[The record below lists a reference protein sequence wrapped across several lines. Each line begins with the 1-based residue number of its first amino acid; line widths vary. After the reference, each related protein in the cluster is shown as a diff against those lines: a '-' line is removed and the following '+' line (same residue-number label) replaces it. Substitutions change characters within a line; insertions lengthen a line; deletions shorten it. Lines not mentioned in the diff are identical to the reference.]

1 MEMASSLLSEGSER
15 SYPDLPE
22 IGIEALS
29 MNRIRRS
36 GRLAEL
42 LEGRDAAEY
51 GHAVD
56 PQDLAVRRFGQLDP
70 LALGLEARGLDPPR
84 RDGPEDIRLAS
95 AARAVRRPFVPLCS
109 GRQPFPLS
117 RPQPFLHEQLAVV
130 EDRPFPHLGLHI

>member
-1 MEMASSLLSEGSER
+1 MEMASPLLSEGSER
-15 SYPDLPE
+15 SYPALPE

-95 AARAVRRPFVPLCS
+95 AAGAVRRLQLLPDS
-109 GRQPFPLS
+109 GRPGLQRAPPPL
-117 RPQPFLHEQLAVV
+117 FLAQKPAGRKRDQNPRH
-130 EDRPFPHLGLHI
+130 PPHL

>member
-1 MEMASSLLSEGSER
+1 MEMASPLLSEGSER
-15 SYPDLPE
+15 SYPALPE

-51 GHAVD
+51 RHTVD
-56 PQDLAVRRFGQLDP
+56 PQDLAVRRLGQLDP

-95 AARAVRRPFVPLCS
+95 AAGAVRRLQPLLHN
-109 GRQPFPLS
+109 GRPGLP
-117 RPQPFLHEQLAVV
+117 PTPPPPFLPRKRA
-130 EDRPFPHLGLHI
+130 P